1 MPIKLNK
8 LPTSERPYEKL
19 EMYGG
24 DNLSNSE
31 LLAIIIKTG
40 TKEETA
46 VQLAQ
51 RVLMINNKEED
62 LVNNDSLRFLEQVSI
77 EELTKIKGIGRV
89 KAIQI
94 KAVSE
99 LAKRISK
106 PIQNNKIIIK
116 KPKDVSDL
124 LMEELKYEK
133 QEILKVIILNTK
145 NVVQKITNI
154 AVGGSFSINI
164 QPKDIFKEAIKMEMP
179 KIIVVHNHPSGDAT
193 PSKTD
198 IEMTERLKQSAQ
210 LLGIQILDHIVIGD
224 GTYESI
230 FSNTQKLIKGNR

>member
-8 LPTSERPYEKL
+8 LPISERPYEKL
-19 EMYGG
+19 EMYGE
-24 DNLSNSE
+24 NTLSDSE
-31 LLAIIIKTG
+31 LLAIIIRIG

-51 RVLMINNKEED
+51 QVLTFNSNNENLD
-62 LVNNDSLRFLEQVSI
+62 SNDSLRFLQQISI
-77 EELTKIKGIGRV
+77 KELTKIKGIGRV

-94 KAVSE
+94 KAVAE
-99 LAKRISK
+99 IAKRISN

-124 LMEELKYEK
+124 LMEELRYEK
-133 QEILKVIILNTK
+133 QEVLKVIVLNTK
-145 NVVQKITNI
+145 NIVQKITNI

-164 QPKDIFKEAIKMEMP
+164 QPKDILKEAVKMEMP
-179 KIIVVHNHPSGDAT
+179 KIIIVHNHPSGDPT
-193 PSKTD
+193 PSRSD
-198 IEMTERLKQSAQ
+198 IESTDRLKQSAE
-210 LLGIQILDHIVIGD
+210 LLGIELLDHIVIGD

-230 FSNTQKLIKGNR
+230 FSKKTQKLI